1 MGKAS
6 QVETV
11 RNVLGY
17 GAVAF
22 GTLATF
28 APRAFAGLYGLRG
41 DGNLDVMIRL
51 WGTRTTALGA
61 LNLAAQDDAQKRAL
75 AATATALNAADS
87 VFIAT
92 GGRDVALRARIMGV
106 LTTLAFAG
114 AGAYVLTQD

>member
-1 MGKAS
+1 MGKTG

-11 RNVLGY
+11 RQALAY
-17 GAVAF
+17 GALGF
-22 GTLATF
+22 GALAMF

-41 DGNLDVMIRL
+41 DGNLNTMIRL

-61 LNLAAQDDAQKRAL
+61 LNLVAEEDSHKRVL
-75 AATATALNAADS
+75 AATATALNVADS

-92 GGRDVALRARIMGV
+92 AGSDVAVRSRVMGT